1 MAAGDKPYRVY
12 KGGRAKGKVPLP
24 TRPGLDEA
32 PPSRG
37 GKDRDERARRGDR
50 PPRERRRWKRVVL
63 LAVGALLI
71 LFVVWGAA
79 SYLSFRSGIAAANRR
94 LPKSAKAALAKQGG
108 LLVSQ
113 PTTILLLGTDHNNTS
128 ARASDRHSDSIM
140 LVHTDPGKH
149 RIAYLSIP
157 RDLRVEIPGYGNGK
171 INSAMQLGGPA
182 LAIKTVSQFTGLPIN
197 HVAVVDLASFQ
208 TLIDALGGV
217 TVNVPERILS
227 NRFDCPYK
235 TQARCNQ
242 WHGWAFAKGRQ
253 HMNGQRALVYSRVR
267 ENQLNPADSDLTR
280 GGRQQAVLQAV
291 ASKLASLGTAVRLPF
306 IGGKL
311 LKPLATDLSAGQFL
325 QLGWVKFR
333 APSGRVL
340 HCRLGGSASSVGGQ
354 SVIVS
359 TEENFAVIRMVTGDS
374 AAQPPPPGSGPYGP
388 GCVVGSQTFH

>member
-1 MAAGDKPYRVY
+1 M
-12 KGGRAKGKVPLP
+12 
-24 TRPGLDEA
+24 
-32 PPSRG
+32 
-37 GKDRDERARRGDR
+37 
-50 PPRERRRWKRVVL
+50 L
-63 LAVGALLI
+63 LALGVLLI

-79 SYLSFRSGIAAANRR
+79 SYLSLRSGIAAANRR
-94 LPKSAKAALAKQGG
+94 LPRSAKAALAKQGG
-108 LLVSQ
+108 LLVSK

-128 ARASDRHSDSIM
+128 ARAADRHSDSIL

-157 RDLRVEIPGYGNGK
+157 RDLRVEIPGYGNEK
-171 INSAMQLGGPA
+171 INTAMQLGGPA
-182 LAIKTVSQFTGLPIN
+182 LAVKTVSQFTGLPIN
-197 HVAVVDLASFQ
+197 HVAVVDLASFKN
-208 TLIDALGGV
+208 LIDALGGI

-235 TQARCNQ
+235 THARCDQ
-242 WHGWAFAKGRQ
+242 WRGWSFAKGPQ

-267 ENQLNPADSDLTR
+267 ENQLNPADSDITR

-291 ASKLASLGTAVRLPF
+291 ASKLASVGTAIRLPF
-306 IGGKL
+306 IGGDL

-340 HCRLGGSASSVGGQ
+340 HCRLGGSASSIGGQ

-359 TEENFAVIRMVTGDS
+359 TEENFAVVRMVTGDS

>member
-24 TRPGLDEA
+24 SRPGLDES
-32 PPSRG
+32 PSRG
-37 GKDRDERARRGDR
+37 KDGDGRDRGPGR
-50 PPRERRRWKRVVL
+50 GQPPRRRIGWKRVTL
-63 LAVGALLI
+63 LAIGVLLI

-79 SYLSFRSGIAAANRR
+79 SYLSFRSGIASANRR
-94 LPKSAKAALAKQGG
+94 LPRSAKAALAKQGG
-108 LLVSQ
+108 LLISQ
-113 PTTILLLGTDHNNTS
+113 PTTILLLGTDHNDTS
-128 ARASDRHSDSIM
+128 AREADRHSDSIM

-157 RDLRVEIPGYGNGK
+157 RDLRVEIPGYGNAK
-171 INSAMQLGGPA
+171 INTAMQLGGPA
-182 LAIKTVSQFTGLPIN
+182 LAVKTVSQFTGLPIN
-197 HVAVVDLASFQ
+197 HVAVVDLASFKD
-208 TLIDALGGV
+208 LIDALGGV

-235 TQARCNQ
+235 TQARCDQ
-242 WHGWAFAKGRQ
+242 WHGWSFAKGPQ
-253 HMNGQRALVYSRVR
+253 HMNGERALIYSRVR
-267 ENQLNPADSDLTR
+267 ENQLNPADSDITR

-291 ASKLASLGTAVRLPF
+291 ASKLASVGTAVRLPF
-306 IGGKL
+306 IGGDL

-340 HCRLGGSASSVGGQ
+340 HCRLGGSASSIGGQ

-359 TEENFAVIRMVTGDS
+359 TEENFAVVRMVTGDS

>member
-12 KGGRAKGKVPLP
+12 KGGRARGKVPLP
-24 TRPGLDEA
+24 SRPGLDET
-32 PPSRG
+32 PPGR
-37 GKDRDERARRGDR
+37 KDGDGPERTPGPGR
-50 PPRERRRWKRVVL
+50 PPRPGFGWKRALL
-63 LAVGALLI
+63 LALGVLVI
-71 LFVVWGAA
+71 LFVLWGVA

-94 LPKSAKAALAKQGG
+94 LPKSAKAALTKQGG

-113 PTTILLLGTDHNNTS
+113 PTTILLLGTDHNDTR
-128 ARASDRHSDSIM
+128 ARAGDRHSDSIL

-157 RDLRVEIPGYGNGK
+157 RDLRVEIPGYGNEK
-171 INSAMQLGGPA
+171 INAAMQLGGPA
-182 LAIKTVSQFTGLPIN
+182 LAVKAVSQFTGLPIN
-197 HVAVVDLASFQ
+197 HVAVVDLASFKD
-208 TLIDALGGV
+208 LIDSLGGI

-227 NRFDCPYK
+227 NRFDCPFK
-235 TQARCNQ
+235 TQSRCNQ
-242 WHGWAFAKGRQ
+242 WHGWSFEKGPQ
-253 HMNGQRALVYSRVR
+253 HMNGQRALVYSRIR
-267 ENQLNPADSDLTR
+267 ENQLNPADSDITR

-291 ASKLASLGTAVRLPF
+291 AGKLASVGTAVQLPW
-306 IGGKL
+306 IGADL

-340 HCRLGGSASSVGGQ
+340 HCRLGGSASSIGGE

-359 TEENFAVIRMVTGDS
+359 TQENFAVVRMVTGDS

-388 GCVVGSQTFH
+388 GCVVGSQSFH